1 MCLSAIGSVVHNTT
15 SSRGCYS
22 LNALSAGASSTTPT
36 SLRCYESIWRVKQ
49 TMGDNSSF
57 SQASNSGFV
66 SLSIVLTWLILK
78 LQSRNCWRIFRQF
91 PVYKRRT
98 VERRKGPWGKITR
111 YLCSWKMFPRPLI
124 HVSGRKQLP
133 CTTRV
138 SRFASSARSKHLSKQ
153 SSIQNHIVVL

>member
-1 MCLSAIGSVVHNTT
+1 MCLSAIGSVEHNTT

-36 SLRCYESIWRVKQ
+36 SHRCYESIWRVKQ
-49 TMGDNSSF
+49 TTGDNSSF

-91 PVYKRRT
+91 PACKRRAK
-98 VERRKGPWGKITR
+98 EKKE
-111 YLCSWKMFPRPLI
+111 K
-124 HVSGRKQLP
+124 
-133 CTTRV
+133 
-138 SRFASSARSKHLSKQ
+138 
-153 SSIQNHIVVL
+153 